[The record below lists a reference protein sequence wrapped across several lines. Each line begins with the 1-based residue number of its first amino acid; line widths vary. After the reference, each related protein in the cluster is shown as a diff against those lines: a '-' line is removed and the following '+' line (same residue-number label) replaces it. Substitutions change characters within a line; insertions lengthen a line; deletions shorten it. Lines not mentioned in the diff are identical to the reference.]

1 MVEKLNKD
9 VLEFCCHSHFLLWRD
24 SWKDSRKGIF
34 VNEIYFQLS
43 VSKSVGPSRSRLLTL
58 MLWVWSS
65 GDVTLRFKV
74 LLSTY
79 ILNVS
84 SSPISPVSWSFMGLV
99 FFPPKGWTVMFPHI
113 GLNNSSNLFFA
124 LSCLSKQL
132 TAIFAFGSCG
142 GFSGKNIVSVL
153 CGDGSNQ
160 TLDAIFHYPF
170 RWESRQSFVRQT
182 RVRSRN

>member
-1 MVEKLNKD
+1 MVEKWNKD

-65 GDVTLRFKV
+65 GDITLRFKV

-79 ILNVS
+79 ILNIS
-84 SSPISPVSWSFMGLV
+84 SSPISPVSWSFLGLV
-99 FFPPKGWTVMFPHI
+99 FFPPPQR
-113 GLNNSSNLFFA
+113 LNSDVSSHR
-124 LSCLSKQL
+124 SQQL
-132 TAIFAFGSCG
+132 
-142 GFSGKNIVSVL
+142 L
-153 CGDGSNQ
+153 
-160 TLDAIFHYPF
+160 
-170 RWESRQSFVRQT
+170 QSFFRSLLSVQTAHGNICFWKLRRILREEHRICPLRRRQ
-182 RVRSRN
+182 